1 MMVSAR
7 EEILQRIRTAH
18 TVSGAP
24 EPIVREAGMAQRER
38 AEVLATFV
46 TMTEDYKAVVERCAA
61 GEVSARIAG
70 ALEDAGAR
78 RVGIP
83 SALEDGWMRDVT
95 AEVVDADDFGTAD
108 LDRLDAVVTGAA
120 VGIADTGTIVLDH
133 SGDQGRRALTL
144 VPDVHV
150 CVVRESQVVPDVPAA
165 VRTLRPSIDAH
176 RALTWIAG
184 PSATSD
190 IELSRVEG
198 VHGPRTLHVIL
209 RADE

>member
-1 MMVSAR
+1 MTSAR
-7 EEILQRIRTAH
+7 EEILQRIRAAH
-18 TVSGAP
+18 SVADAP
-24 EPIVREAGMAQRER
+24 APAERPAPTTGRDR
-38 AEVLATFV
+38 AEVLDTFV
-46 TMTEDYKAVVERCAA
+46 AMTEDYKAIVERSTPD
-61 GEVSARIAG
+61 ELPTRIGG
-70 ALEDAGAR
+70 ALREAR
-78 RVGIP
+78 AVRVGIP
-83 SALEDGWMRDVT
+83 SAVDQAWLSGFDGET
-95 AEVVDADDFGTAD
+95 VVADDFTTVD
-108 LDRLDAVVTGAA
+108 LDGLDAVVTGAA

-150 CVVRESQVVPDVPAA
+150 CIVRESQVVPDVPTA
-165 VRTLRPSIDAH
+165 VRTLRPSVDAH

-209 RADE
+209 LANE